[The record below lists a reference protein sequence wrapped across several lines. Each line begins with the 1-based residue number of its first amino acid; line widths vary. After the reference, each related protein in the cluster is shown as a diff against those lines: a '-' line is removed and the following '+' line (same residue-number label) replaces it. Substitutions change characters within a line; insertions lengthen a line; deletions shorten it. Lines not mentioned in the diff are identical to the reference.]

1 MGFRGLVVTT
11 LVLIASVVVAQTTR
25 NRQVV
30 TDKLSDAAVV
40 YSPGGASCGTWLE
53 AREGVK
59 SNTNDAPHLQFEAFL
74 SGFASA
80 YNWYVADV
88 PSAKGV
94 IGEVDSAGQWAY
106 LDKYCRDNPTHAF
119 AAAVANLLDHLKSL
133 QQ

>member
-1 MGFRGLVVTT
+1 MGFRGLMVTT
-11 LVLIASVVVAQTTR
+11 LVLIASGGVAQTTR
-25 NRQVV
+25 HRQA
-30 TDKLSDAAVV
+30 TTDAAVV
-40 YSPGGASCGTWLE
+40 YSLGSSSCGTWLE

-59 SNTNDAPHLQFEAFL
+59 SNRNDVRHLQFEAFL

-94 IGEVDSAGQWAY
+94 IGEVDPAGQWAY
-106 LDKYCRDNPTHAF
+106 LDKYCHDNPTHAF

-133 QQ
+133 QR